1 MKTNIRIMI
10 NPMITV
16 LMIKIKII
24 ATIATTI
31 IMIIYIVITILIF
44 LILTAI
50 FILTIILPLFYD
62 NNNYNDECNNN
73 KGNSNSVKNNSNSK
87 NNNDKCRH
95 KKRKNNTNLN
105 NDNDNRRDNNNNNSN
120 ERSVFILGGNT
131 VKSLNGIF
139 TTKTNNHKCILK
151 VRPFS
156 STKVQYMYDQ
166 VKLSIRDVNLANII
180 LHVGTYDLK
189 SKKTSSQ
196 ITKPI
201 IDLTDIL
208 NNTAKR
214 RFK

>member
-1 MKTNIRIMI
+1 
-10 NPMITV
+10 MITV

-24 ATIATTI
+24 TTIATTI

-105 NDNDNRRDNNNNNSN
+105 NDNDNRRDNNNNNNNN

-201 IDLTDIL
+201 TDLTDIL